1 MKKEKKE
8 IISLWLREYRKN
20 ESLSQEE
27 TARKFKTS
35 LSTYR
40 NWETGRFAPSPAYLS
55 KIERLI
61 KSRLV

>member
-8 IISLWLREYRKN
+8 LLSLWLREFRKL
-20 ESLSQEE
+20 EDLSQEE
-27 TARKFKTS
+27 TARIFKTS

-40 NWETGRFAPSPAYLS
+40 NWETGRYAPSPVYLS

-61 KSRLV
+61 KSRQV

>member
-40 NWETGRFAPSPAYLS
+40 NWETGRFAPSPVYLS

-61 KSRLV
+61 KSRLI